1 MRLQIIM
8 IAFAATLLNCGGSAP
23 KTEEAKQ
30 PTLPKSPYRIYVT
43 NEASGD
49 MSVIDPASHEVVA
62 TVPLGKRPRGI
73 IASSDGK
80 TIYVALSGS
89 PFAPPGVDES
99 KLPPPDR
106 TADGIGVVDLAQN
119 KLIKVLPSGPDPE
132 QFDLSN
138 DGKLLYIS
146 NEDAAAASILDI
158 AAGSITKTFKVGEE
172 PEGVTTSPDGRF
184 VYVTCEDDAEVF
196 VIDTVASKVIKN
208 FKVGRRP
215 RIGRVFAGWLQGLRH
230 GGK

>member
-1 MRLQIIM
+1 MRSQIIVF
-8 IAFAATLLNCGGSAP
+8 AFAAALLNCGGGAP
-23 KTEEAKQ
+23 RPEEARQ
-30 PTLPKSPYRIYVT
+30 PSRAKSPYRIYVT

-49 MSVIDPASHEVVA
+49 MSIIDPANHEVVA

-106 TADGIGVVDLAQN
+106 SADGIGVVDLAQN
-119 KLIKVLPSGPDPE
+119 KLIRVLPSGPDPE

-138 DGKLLYIS
+138 DGRLLYIS
-146 NEDAAAASILDI
+146 NEDTATASILDI
-158 AAGSITKTFKVGEE
+158 SAGSITKTFKVGEE

-184 VYVTCEDDAEVF
+184 VYVTCEDDAEVV
-196 VIDTVASKVIKN
+196 VIDTVASKVVN
-208 FKVGRRP
+208 SFKVGRRP
-215 RIGRVFAGWLQGLRH
+215 RRSEERRV
-230 GGK
+230 GKGCRTR